1 MRHRELR
8 MEDMCFRKGQ
18 LSGNSLLVASALCIR
33 CPPSKPT
40 WNCSTKY
47 LKMYFVWNFKGIYQK
62 KSSGFQWSYL
72 VQSKFC
78 ALKGYFLCTMTGY
91 WFQRFFTFTSTR
103 ENDPIWLLFFKWVE
117 YTLLD
122 LSSGNIFWPQKNR
135 LLPPILET
143 THPSTFLSGCLSW
156 FRFRVSINHPLGV

>member
-1 MRHRELR
+1 
-8 MEDMCFRKGQ
+8 MCFRKGQ

-40 WNCSTKY
+40 WNRNMEY
-47 LKMYFVWNFKGIYQK
+47 LKMYFLWKWYIFKGVYQK
-62 KSSGFQWSYL
+62 KARVFNGVTLSRASFVLWRVTFYVQWL
-72 VQSKFC
+72 
-78 ALKGYFLCTMTGY
+78 AGY
-91 WFQRFFTFTSTR
+91 WFQRFFTFTSTW

-117 YTLLD
+117 STLLD
-122 LSSGNIFWPQKNR
+122 LSSWNLFWPQKIR

-156 FRFRVSINHPLGV
+156 FRFTVSINHPLGV